1 MDKDYKKKDDSLT
14 GGLED
19 ESAGLHAAGAKDM
32 EHGEDAEVTDK
43 AEAIEAIKKFTD
55 EDDDFG
61 DFSFKSIIGGDILQ
75 SKFFMR
81 QILWF
86 LLVAVLAVAYTG
98 NRYSSEQDVIT
109 IDSLKERLQTVK
121 YNVLTQSSDL
131 MNLSRQSNVERML
144 KHSKDSMLQNPVT
157 PPYVILTDSVER

>member
-1 MDKDYKKKDDSLT
+1 MNKDYKETDDTLIS
-14 GGLED
+14 GAED
-19 ESAGLHAAGAKDM
+19 ISAESHAVDSRELDSEKA
-32 EHGEDAEVTDK
+32 AEVADK
-43 AEAIEAIKKFTD
+43 AEAIEAIKKFTN

-86 LLVAVLAVAYTG
+86 LLVAVLAVVYTG
-98 NRYSSEQDVIT
+98 NRYSSEHDVIV
-109 IDSLKERLQTVK
+109 IDSLKEQLQTVK
-121 YNVLTQSSDL
+121 YNVLTQSSEL

-157 PPYVILTDSVER
+157 PPYVILADSVE

>member
-1 MDKDYKKKDDSLT
+1 MSKDYKETDDTLMD
-14 GGLED
+14 GAED
-19 ESAGLHAAGAKDM
+19 VSVESHAADSRELDSEK
-32 EHGEDAEVTDK
+32 EAEVTDK

-75 SKFFMR
+75 SRFFMR

-86 LLVAVLAVAYTG
+86 LLVAVLAVLYTG
-98 NRYSSEQDVIT
+98 NRYSSEHDVIV
-109 IDSLKERLQTVK
+109 IDSLKEQLQTVK
-121 YNVLTQSSDL
+121 YNVLTQSSEL

-157 PPYVILTDSVER
+157 PPYVILADSVE

>member
-1 MDKDYKKKDDSLT
+1 MNKDYEETEDTLTDKPEDVSGEGHTMDSSNPKQ
-14 GGLED
+14 EK
-19 ESAGLHAAGAKDM
+19 E
-32 EHGEDAEVTDK
+32 AEVTDK

-61 DFSFKSIIGGDILQ
+61 DFSFKSIIGGDVLQ

-86 LLVAVLAVAYTG
+86 LLVAVLAMVYTG
-98 NRYSSEQDVIT
+98 NRYSSEQDIIT
-109 IDSLKERLQTVK
+109 IDSLKDELQTVK

-131 MNLSRQSNVERML
+131 MNLSRQSNVERIL

-157 PPYVILTDSVER
+157 PPYVISADSIE

>member
-1 MDKDYKKKDDSLT
+1 MNKDYKETGDTLIGGAEEISAESHVVDSQELDS
-14 GGLED
+14 EK
-19 ESAGLHAAGAKDM
+19 E
-32 EHGEDAEVTDK
+32 AEVTDK

-86 LLVAVLAVAYTG
+86 LLVAVLAVVYTG
-98 NRYSSEQDVIT
+98 NRYSSEHDVIV
-109 IDSLKERLQTVK
+109 IDSLKEQLQTVK
-121 YNVLTQSSDL
+121 YNVLTQSSEL

-157 PPYVILTDSVER
+157 PPYVILADSVE

>member
-1 MDKDYKKKDDSLT
+1 MNKDYKETDDTLI
-14 GGLED
+14 GGVD
-19 ESAGLHAAGAKDM
+19 DISAESHTVDSRELDS
-32 EHGEDAEVTDK
+32 ETDAEVTDK

-75 SKFFMR
+75 SRFFMR

-86 LLVAVLAVAYTG
+86 LLVAVLAVVYTG
-98 NRYSSEQDVIT
+98 NRYSSEHDVIV
-109 IDSLKERLQTVK
+109 IDSLKEQLQTVK
-121 YNVLTQSSDL
+121 YNVLTQSSEL

-157 PPYVILTDSVER
+157 PPYVILADSVE

>member
-1 MDKDYKKKDDSLT
+1 MNKDYKETGDTLIGGAEEISAESHVVDSQELDS
-14 GGLED
+14 EK
-19 ESAGLHAAGAKDM
+19 E
-32 EHGEDAEVTDK
+32 AEVADK

-86 LLVAVLAVAYTG
+86 LLVAVLAVVYTG
-98 NRYSSEQDVIT
+98 NRYSSEHDVIV
-109 IDSLKERLQTVK
+109 IDSLKEQLQTVK
-121 YNVLTQSSDL
+121 YNVLTQSSEL

-157 PPYVILTDSVER
+157 PPYVILADSVE

>member
-1 MDKDYKKKDDSLT
+1 MNKDYKETGDTLIGGAEDISAESHVVDSQELD
-14 GGLED
+14 LEK
-19 ESAGLHAAGAKDM
+19 E
-32 EHGEDAEVTDK
+32 AEVTDK

-86 LLVAVLAVAYTG
+86 LLVAVLAVVYTG
-98 NRYSSEQDVIT
+98 NRYSSEHDVIV
-109 IDSLKERLQTVK
+109 IDSLKEQLQTVK
-121 YNVLTQSSDL
+121 YNVLTQSSEL

-157 PPYVILTDSVER
+157 PPYVILADSVE

>member
-1 MDKDYKKKDDSLT
+1 MNKDYKETDDTLI
-14 GGLED
+14 GGAED
-19 ESAGLHAAGAKDM
+19 ISAESHTVDSQELDPEK
-32 EHGEDAEVTDK
+32 EAEVTDK

-86 LLVAVLAVAYTG
+86 LLVAVLAVVYTG
-98 NRYSSEQDVIT
+98 NRYSSEHDVIV
-109 IDSLKERLQTVK
+109 IDSLKEQLQTVK
-121 YNVLTQSSDL
+121 YNVLTQSSEL

-144 KHSKDSMLQNPVT
+144 KHSKESMLQNPVT
-157 PPYVILTDSVER
+157 PPYVILADSVE